1 MPSFRDEIRKLKTM
15 SDKTVAEM
23 TGLEYLERVVD
34 GRIEHPSMALT
45 LNFRLTVVEH
55 GRAVISGEPND
66 SYCNPNGT
74 IHGSWIAA
82 LLDSCMGSAVHSTLG
97 AGTGFTVV
105 DFKIDFVRPV
115 KTDTGPVVAEGNI
128 LSVGKKIG
136 RANGVLRDGSG
147 KILAA
152 GATTCLVFGAGFLWA
167 VFDSQQE
174 TWHDKIFDTRV
185 VSMR

>member
-1 MPSFRDEIRKLKTM
+1 MPDATA
-15 SDKTVAEM
+15 AEM

-45 LNFRLTVVEH
+45 LNFRLTDIAH

-66 SYCNPNGT
+66 GYCNPNGT

-82 LLDSCMGSAVHSTLG
+82 LLDSCMGSAVHSTLA
-97 AGTGFTVV
+97 AGVGFTVV
-105 DFKIDFVRPV
+105 DVKIDFVRPV
-115 KTDTGPVVAEGNI
+115 TTTTGPVVAEGNI

-147 KILAA
+147 TILAA
-152 GATTCLVFGAGFLWA
+152 GTTTCLVFAA
-167 VFDSQQE
+167 A
-174 TWHDKIFDTRV
+174 
-185 VSMR
+185 